1 MADRSD
7 KIFVY
12 GDEALEGLAER
23 MSRQSGTEGGGV
35 DGLEAR
41 MAKVE
46 AAVEHIQSDLGEMK
60 IDMRVL
66 RSDARSDFR
75 WMLAAY
81 GAGLTFLFG
90 VMAKGFGWW

>member
-1 MADRSD
+1 M
-7 KIFVY
+7 
-12 GDEALEGLAER
+12 
-23 MSRQSGTEGGGV
+23 
-35 DGLEAR
+35 EAR

-75 WMLAAY
+75 WTLAAY